1 MDMKAGG
8 LVDPDYTT
16 SVLQELQDK
25 QIIEYTMIKS
35 FEGPRK
41 MMLSW

>member
-1 MDMKAGG
+1 MDLKAEG
-8 LVDPDYTT
+8 LVDPHYTT

-25 QIIEYTMIKS
+25 QIIQYTMIKS

-41 MMLSW
+41 VMLSW